1 MEQKYFEFSYALEDR
16 EILDGL
22 RTSGIYKTS
31 GKRAVIETA
40 VLAVMGII
48 AFVLFFVRD
57 RQPFDLILGILC
69 IVIIFVLNWYPRND
83 MKKRMRNMEDSERK
97 IRLRVYEDRIYV
109 YAKES
114 SEMNLNETVVRRA
127 ERVKIIS
134 LMPKAGGILLLPE
147 EKIPEADRQA
157 VIDILMK
164 NSED

>member
-114 SEMNLNETVVRRA
+114 
-127 ERVKIIS
+127 
-134 LMPKAGGILLLPE
+134 G
-147 EKIPEADRQA
+147 
-157 VIDILMK
+157 
-164 NSED
+164 